1 MVTSTSQVLPTLKGR
16 RSYKVMDARRP
27 GWGGGVRI
35 LDLLYKQR
43 NYMKD
48 RSYLNDF
55 M

>member
-16 RSYKVMDARRP
+16 RSYKVMDTRR
-27 GWGGGVRI
+27 WGGGVRI

-48 RSYLNDF
+48 RRYLNDF